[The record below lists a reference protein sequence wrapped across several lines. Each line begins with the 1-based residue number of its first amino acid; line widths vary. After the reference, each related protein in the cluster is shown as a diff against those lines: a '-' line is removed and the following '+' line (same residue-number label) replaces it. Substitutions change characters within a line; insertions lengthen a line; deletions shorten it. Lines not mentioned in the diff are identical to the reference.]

1 MKKFLKPI
9 AKYAIILY
17 VAQALVGISVGVYT
31 GIQMSHQ
38 IQERKNSDS

>member
-17 VAQALVGISVGVYT
+17 VAQALVGISVGVYV
-31 GIQMSHQ
+31 GINASNEMDSH
-38 IQERKNSDS
+38 RGK